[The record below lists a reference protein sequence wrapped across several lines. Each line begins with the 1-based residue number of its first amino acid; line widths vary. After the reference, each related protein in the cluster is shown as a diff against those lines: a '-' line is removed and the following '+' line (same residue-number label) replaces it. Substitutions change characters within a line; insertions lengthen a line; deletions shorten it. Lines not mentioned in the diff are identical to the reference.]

1 MCKCTLLCK
10 LTWCNMFPLRRK
22 SALPKY
28 EPPYLKRPMMQP
40 GGGGG
45 GKGYSH
51 PNSPHPSQIPV
62 GPPDHTLLGDGGGKG
77 VITYTPTPAYRSV
90 E

>member
-1 MCKCTLLCK
+1 MT
-10 LTWCNMFPLRRK
+10 PRRK

-40 GGGGG
+40 GKG
-45 GKGYSH
+45 GYSH

-62 GPPDHTLLGDGGGKG
+62 GPPDHTLLADGASGKGGGL
-77 VITYTPTPAYRSV
+77 TYTPTPAYRSV